1 MNLIKKRKN
10 KQKDYWNSRADA
22 TFFSGSNDK
31 FLDSY
36 ETNFLIKFIKKKDKY
51 ILDIGCGNGLFLKN
65 ISKNKNYKK
74 LVGIDYASKMIENAR
89 KFRIKN
95 SEFYVLDINKCLDLL
110 KFVDVKFDLIY
121 TKRALINL
129 DSNSQQIKAIQ
140 NISSLLKKGGRLICC
155 ESSQTSL
162 DNINFFRK
170 KFHLKKIIKPWH
182 NVYFK
187 DSLIINMNFK
197 KLKLKSIYPFLST
210 WYFVSRVI
218 NAALAKKLKKN
229 PDNNDFLSK
238 ISYQLPQDITPDF
251 SQTKVFEFTKI

>member
-1 MNLIKKRKN
+1 MNLKKKI
-10 KQKDYWNSRADA
+10 KQKNYWNSRADNS
-22 TFFSGSNDK
+22 FFAGSNDK
-31 FLDSY
+31 FLDNY
-36 ETNFLIKFIKKKDKY
+36 ETNFLIKFIKKRDKN

-74 LVGIDYASKMIENAR
+74 LVGIDYASKMIENAK

-95 SEFYVLDINKCLDLL
+95 SEFYVLDINKSLDLL
-110 KFVDVKFDLIY
+110 KFINIKFDLIY

-129 DSNSQQIKAIQ
+129 DSNHNQIKAIDD
-140 NISSLLKKGGRLICC
+140 ISNLLKKGGRLICC

-170 KFHLKKIIKPWH
+170 KFHLKKIVKPWH

-187 DSLIINMNFK
+187 DSLIINKTFK

-218 NAALAKKLKKN
+218 NAVLAKKIKKN
-229 PDNNDFLSK
+229 PKNSDFLSK
-238 ISYQLPQDITPDF
+238 ISYQLPQDVTPDF
-251 SQTKVFEFTKI
+251 SQTKVFEFIKI

>member
-1 MNLIKKRKN
+1 MNFKKKQII
-10 KQKDYWNSRADA
+10 KQKKYWNSRADNS
-22 TFFSGSNDK
+22 FFAGSNDK
-31 FLDSY
+31 FLDNY
-36 ETNFLIKFIKKKDKY
+36 ETNFLIKFIKKRDKN

-65 ISKNKNYKK
+65 ISKNKSYKK
-74 LVGIDYASKMIENAR
+74 LVGIDYASKMIENAK

-95 SEFYVLDINKCLDLL
+95 SEFYVLDINKSLDLL
-110 KFVDVKFDLIY
+110 KFINIKFDLIY

-129 DSNSQQIKAIQ
+129 NSNQAQIKAID
-140 NISSLLKKGGRLICC
+140 NISNLLKKRGRLICC

-170 KFHLKKIIKPWH
+170 KFYLPKIVKPWH

-187 DSLIINMNFK
+187 DSIIINKNFK

-218 NAALAKKLKKN
+218 NAVVAKKLKKN

-238 ISYQLPQDITPDF
+238 ISYLLPQDITPDF
-251 SQTKVFEFTKI
+251 SQTKVFEFIKT